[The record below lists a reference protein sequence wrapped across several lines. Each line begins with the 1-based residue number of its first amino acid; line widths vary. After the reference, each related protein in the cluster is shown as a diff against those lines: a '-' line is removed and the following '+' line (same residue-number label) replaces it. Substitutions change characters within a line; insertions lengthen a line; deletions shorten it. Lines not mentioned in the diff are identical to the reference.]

1 MTAAGHGFIKVTQW
15 HLNSWANA
23 STITSNLA
31 NLLKQD
37 IVRNLIKNKCYS
49 IDNMQPVDPG
59 MTFVLDSFV
68 KAEFKILAAGQTAP
82 AVIIYYY
89 WHLVRDIYH

>member
-1 MTAAGHGFIKVTQW
+1 
-15 HLNSWANA
+15 
-23 STITSNLA
+23 
-31 NLLKQD
+31 
-37 IVRNLIKNKCYS
+37 
-49 IDNMQPVDPG
+49 MQPVDPG